1 MSEYGKLINGKLYK
15 APKAIRTNQS
25 MVCNPQEEVLIG
37 LGYKKIVLSKSLDE
51 LTPGDYYSKWHE
63 TETEIIQEIIINDLK
78 DDPKVL
84 YGNAYDS
91 FKLSVAEI
99 KITINDFEEYQK
111 SKIDSIISK
120 QPYLHLTY
128 DKLCSNVEIITSKC
142 LLSELLEKNS
152 LSDFDGI
159 GLTEYYQSKGYT
171 IEKEPYCEAIRV
183 INGEKESISPM
194 WAIRHLLFGLI
205 HLTEREK
212 IEYKMVFTY
221 LHTILDEFLM
231 GSIKYCVTLNPLS
244 VAGKDEI
251 RAKDVFECE
260 DIQSLKEKLIT
271 DRLYQLGYGD
281 YKSKISYFQKLNIN
295 FDIDND
301 VLFDDV
307 ILFCEQRNVIIHNS
321 GIVNDK
327 TLLKLKE
334 TKHNSL
340 YKIGDL
346 IEPDI
351 NMCKNAINLLY
362 KVCEVIFNAINKKF

>member
-1 MSEYGKLINGKLYK
+1 MIEYGKLINGKLYK
-15 APKAIRTNQS
+15 APKAIRTNKS
-25 MVCNPQEEVLIG
+25 IVCNPQEEVLIG

-78 DDPKVL
+78 VDPKVL

-91 FKLSVAEI
+91 FKHSVAEI
-99 KITINDFEEYQK
+99 EITINDFEEYQK

-128 DKLCSNVEIITSKC
+128 DKLCSNVDIITSKC

-152 LSDFDGI
+152 FTDFDGI

-171 IEKEPYCEAIRV
+171 IENEPYCEAIRV

-194 WAIRHLLFGLI
+194 WAIGHLLIGLT
-205 HLTEREK
+205 HLSKIEK
-212 IEYKMVFTY
+212 IEYKMVFAY
-221 LHTILDEFLM
+221 LHTFLDEFLM
-231 GSIKYCVTLNPLS
+231 DSIKYCVTLNPLS
-244 VAGKDEI
+244 VAGKNEI
-251 RAKDVFECE
+251 SSKDVFECE
-260 DIQSLKEKLIT
+260 DIQTLKEKLII
-271 DRLYQLGYGD
+271 DRFYQLGYGD
-281 YKSKISYFQKLNIN
+281 YKSKIRYFQKLNIN

-307 ILFCEQRNVIIHNS
+307 VLFCEQRNVIIHNS
-321 GIVNDK
+321 GFVNDK

-334 TKHNSL
+334 TKHKSL
-340 YKIGDL
+340 YKIGDV

-351 NMCKNAINLLY
+351 NMCKNAINLLC
-362 KVCEVIFNAINKKF
+362 KVCEAIFNAINKKF